1 MPPFSP
7 LRPKDR
13 VPLDLLLV
21 SPHLGHP
28 FGNVPLGPAYLAS
41 SILRR
46 LPNTSL
52 AILDLGDSG
61 RLRHTPA
68 DQAALLARYLR
79 HRPTRVLA
87 LTVLTPGSEVIAPL
101 VATARRHGVEL
112 IVAGGP
118 HASVLPQSLLDSGV
132 DAVVVGEGEEALGTL
147 LEHGGRGL
155 VRGEPEKD
163 LDTLPFPARTLFDFE
178 RYIRRWVYL
187 PERGLRGATLITGR
201 GCPFSCTFCQPTL
214 RTLFGPVLRRR
225 SPENVVEELRQL
237 KKDHR
242 IDAVFFHDDTFTLD
256 QAWLQRFCTLATP
269 LELLWGCNS
278 RVDTLDS
285 EAVAMMHSA
294 GLRKVHLGIESIVPA
309 VRNGLYKKGISNRQ
323 IRSALACLH
332 ERGIA
337 TLGFFMLGGPGES
350 EAEQEATIDFA
361 CRSTLFEAS
370 FSLTTPFPGTVLH

>member
-1 MPPFSP
+1 MQWWSGKVRKRWA
-7 LRPKDR
+7 LCW
-13 VPLDLLLV
+13 
-21 SPHLGHP
+21 
-28 FGNVPLGPAYLAS
+28 
-41 SILRR
+41 
-46 LPNTSL
+46 NT
-52 AILDLGDSG
+52 
-61 RLRHTPA
+61 
-68 DQAALLARYLR
+68 AAAAWC
-79 HRPTRVLA
+79 P
-87 LTVLTPGSEVIAPL
+87 
-101 VATARRHGVEL
+101 
-112 IVAGGP
+112 
-118 HASVLPQSLLDSGV
+118 
-132 DAVVVGEGEEALGTL
+132 
-147 LEHGGRGL
+147 
-155 VRGEPEKD
+155 
-163 LDTLPFPARTLFDFE
+163 LPFPARTLFDFE

-370 FSLTTPFPGTVLH
+370 FSLTTPFPGTVLHDLARNQALELHQDFTRYNYYASTGYRRPAEHHRLRRRQLGALLRFYSAPARLSYLFDHLRTREGAIDLTRKLLRHLT